1 MTSDGSPT
9 PAEDVMDEDDAELN
23 DHDSDS
29 AGSFHAP
36 TEIDAES
43 VDASTT
49 SSSTLDSESP
59 DTHHKTPE
67 GYSSKKKV
75 TAGS

>member
-1 MTSDGSPT
+1 MVAH
-9 PAEDVMDEDDAELN
+9 PAESVMDEDDAELN
-23 DHDSDS
+23 DHDSDP

-59 DTHHKTPE
+59 DTHHKTPQVLR
-67 GYSSKKKV
+67 YCDLYCIMCRCV
-75 TAGS
+75 M